1 MKAVAAA
8 LGLVWAALNVA
19 LGLLMV
25 ANAFVAKTAQHEGLP
40 AQAALLLGGLAIAMF
55 AVLLGWQCYR
65 LVTRSA
71 TQDALA

>member
-1 MKAVAAA
+1 
-8 LGLVWAALNVA
+8 
-19 LGLLMV
+19 MV

-40 AQAALLLGGLAIAMF
+40 AQAALLLGGLAIGMF
-55 AVLLGWQCYR
+55 ALLLGWQCYR